1 MTWIFPRSLRGRL
14 LLSVWGLTTAV
25 WFAAAMLTWFDAR
38 HELDELLDAHLAQA
52 AALLVVQQARETDE
66 DDRAIDAPSLH
77 RYAPKVAFQV
87 FQDGQLIQRSANA
100 PSKPMIDREARP
112 HPAFVTVAIEGIP
125 WRVFA
130 AKGMRG
136 AMEVYVGE
144 RLDSRESILWAILRS
159 TMWPM
164 TIALPLLVAAIWWA
178 ITSAISPLRN
188 LGQALARRQPDVLE
202 PVVVPG
208 APSEMT
214 PALEALNGLLTRIE
228 ALMANERRFTA
239 DAAHELRTPIAA
251 IRAQAEAAL
260 GAADPGER
268 QHALKATLQGCDR
281 AARLVAQLLTL
292 SRIESGTAMSM
303 EVINLAVVAKSVV
316 AELAPLALRREQSIG
331 VDAGADCA
339 VRGDQTLMSVLVRNL
354 VDNAIRYS
362 PRGASINIS
371 LASGPSGTTLLV
383 DDSGPGMAE
392 TDIQRLG
399 ERFFRGAGRAE
410 DGSGLGWSI
419 VQRIAALHHATLQ
432 VTRSGSLGGTSVAIA
447 FPACIDSPGRQG
459 T

>member
-1 MTWIFPRSLRGRL
+1 MTRGLPRSLRGRL
-14 LLSVWGLTTAV
+14 LLSVWGLSAAV
-25 WFAAAMLTWFDAR
+25 WAAAAMLTWFDAR

-52 AALLVVQQARETDE
+52 AALLVVQQAREADD
-66 DDRAIDAPSLH
+66 DDRGIDTPSLH
-77 RYAPKVAFQV
+77 PYAPKVAFQV
-87 FQDGQLIQRSANA
+87 FNDGQLIQRSANA
-100 PSKPMIDREARP
+100 PSQPMIGLEARP
-112 HPAFVTVAIEGIP
+112 QTAFVTVTIEGIP

-130 AKGMRG
+130 TSGMRG

-144 RLDSRESILWAILRS
+144 RLDSRESILWAVLRS

-164 TIALPLLVAAIWWA
+164 TIALPLLVAATWWA
-178 ITSAISPLRN
+178 ISSAIAPLRN
-188 LGQALARRQPDVLE
+188 LGQALARRRPQVLE

-214 PALEALNGLLTRIE
+214 PMLDALNGLLARIE
-228 ALMANERRFTA
+228 ALLANERRFTS

-260 GAADPGER
+260 GASDPGER

-292 SRIESGTAMSM
+292 SRIESGDPMSM
-303 EVINLAVVAKSVV
+303 EVIDLAAVVKSIV
-316 AELAPLALRREQSIG
+316 ADLAPLALHKAQSIG
-331 VDAGADCA
+331 VDAVADCP

-371 LASGPSGTTLLV
+371 LVHGAAGTRLLV
-383 DDSGPGMAE
+383 DDSGPSMA
-392 TDIQRLG
+392 DSDMKRLG
-399 ERFFRGAGRAE
+399 ERFLRGAGRHE

-419 VQRIAALHHATLQ
+419 VQRIATLHQATLR
-432 VTRSGSLGGTSVAIA
+432 VNRSDSLGGMSVAID
-447 FPACIDSPGRQG
+447 FPSAH
-459 T
+459 

>member
-1 MTWIFPRSLRGRL
+1 MTWGLPRSLRGRL
-14 LLSVWGLTTAV
+14 LLSVWGLSAAV
-25 WFAAAMLTWFDAR
+25 WAAAAMMTWFDAR

-52 AALLVVQQARETDE
+52 GALLLVQQAREADE
-66 DDRAIDAPSLH
+66 DDRGIDTPSLH
-77 RYAPKVAFQV
+77 PYAPKVAFQV

-100 PSKPMIDREARP
+100 PSRPMIGPEAPPR
-112 HPAFVTVAIEGIP
+112 PAFVTVAIEGIP

-130 AKGMRG
+130 TQGMRG

-144 RLDSRESILWAILRS
+144 RLDSRESILRAILRS
-159 TMWPM
+159 AMWPT
-164 TIALPLLVAAIWWA
+164 TIALPLLVAATWWA
-178 ITSAISPLRN
+178 ISGAIAPLRS
-188 LGQALARRQPDVLE
+188 LGAALARRRPEALE
-202 PVVVPG
+202 PVLIPG

-214 PALEALNGLLTRIE
+214 PMLQALNDLLARIE
-228 ALMANERRFTA
+228 ALMVNERRFTA

-260 GAADPGER
+260 GASDGGER

-292 SRIESGTAMSM
+292 SRIESGDVMSM
-303 EVINLAVVAKSVV
+303 ELIDLVVVAKSVV
-316 AELAPLALRREQSIG
+316 ADLAPLALHKAQSIG
-331 VDAGADCA
+331 VDAGAPCP
-339 VRGDQTLMSVLVRNL
+339 VRGDGTLMSVLVRNL

-371 LASGPSGTTLLV
+371 IVRGSAGTRLLV

-392 TDIQRLG
+392 ADIQRLG
-399 ERFFRGAGRAE
+399 ERFFRGAGGGE

-432 VTRSGSLGGTSVAIA
+432 VTRRDSLGGLSVAVTLPSA
-447 FPACIDSPGRQG
+447 H
-459 T
+459 